1 MKKLFS
7 FLLALCMTI
16 SLAACGQQVGSGGTS
31 STAGSGASGSTQGGS
46 DWPIRPVNI
55 TVAASAGG
63 ATDILVRMYAEKFQ
77 EVTGQPLVVTN
88 ISGASAYVTAS
99 TASPDG
105 YNFGTMSTA
114 FLTYKHQGMVDFTWE
129 EGYEMAAMVGT
140 SALIGFVVPSDSPYE
155 TINDLVDAAKANP
168 GTITVGNGQGTPYYW
183 QLAFQKATNTD
194 FYTVHLGDTNE
205 LNVALLGLFLFLFL

>member
-46 DWPIRPVNI
+46 DWPTRPVNI

-114 FLTYKHQGMVDFTWE
+114 FLTYKHQGMVDFTWD

-140 SALIGFVVPSDSPYE
+140 SALIGFVVPSDSP
-155 TINDLVDAAKANP
+155 
-168 GTITVGNGQGTPYYW
+168 
-183 QLAFQKATNTD
+183 
-194 FYTVHLGDTNE
+194 
-205 LNVALLGLFLFLFL
+205 

>member
-63 ATDILVRMYAEKFQ
+63 ATDILVRMY
-77 EVTGQPLVVTN
+77 GQKP
-88 ISGASAYVTAS
+88 GGHRS
-99 TASPDG
+99 TAGRDQHFGCQRLCDG
-105 YNFGTMSTA
+105 KY
-114 FLTYKHQGMVDFTWE
+114 
-129 EGYEMAAMVGT
+129 
-140 SALIGFVVPSDSPYE
+140 
-155 TINDLVDAAKANP
+155 
-168 GTITVGNGQGTPYYW
+168 
-183 QLAFQKATNTD
+183 
-194 FYTVHLGDTNE
+194 
-205 LNVALLGLFLFLFL
+205 GLSGRL